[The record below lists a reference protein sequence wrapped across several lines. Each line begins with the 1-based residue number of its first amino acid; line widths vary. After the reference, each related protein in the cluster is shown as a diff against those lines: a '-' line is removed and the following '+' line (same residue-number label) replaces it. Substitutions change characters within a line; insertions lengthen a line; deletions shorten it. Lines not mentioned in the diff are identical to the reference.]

1 MADILKEYSEATVA
15 GAGQLKLIIMLYEGA
30 ERFLRQARGNI
41 ERNEIEKAHI
51 NLTKAKRIVAHFL
64 GTNNPESGELGMN
77 LHRLYLFLY
86 EKIATANLQKSVE
99 EADDALRILRK
110 LLEGWRDLQ
119 QQEAPAPTAAP
130 PGQPSRAISLQ
141 A

>member
-1 MADILKEYSEATVA
+1 MVDALKEYSEATVA

-30 ERFLRQARGNI
+30 ERFLRLARGQI
-41 ERNEIEKAHI
+41 ERNEIEKAHDS
-51 NLTKAKRIVAHFL
+51 LTKAKRIVAHFL
-64 GTNNPESGELGMN
+64 STNNPESGDLGMN

-99 EADDALRILRK
+99 EVDDALHILNK
-110 LLEGWRDLQ
+110 LLEGWKELQ
-119 QQEAPAPTAAP
+119 QQEAPASAAAP
-130 PGQPSRAISLQ
+130 LDQTSQEIRLQ

>member
-1 MADILKEYSEATVA
+1 MVDALKEYSEATVA

-30 ERFLRQARGNI
+30 ERFLNQARGHI
-41 ERNEIEKAHI
+41 ERNEVEEAHN

-64 GTNNPESGELGMN
+64 STNNPESGELGMN

-86 EKIATANLQKSVE
+86 EKVATANLQKSVE
-99 EADDALRILRK
+99 EIDAAMHILNK
-110 LLEGWRDLQ
+110 LLEGWKDLQ
-119 QQEAPAPTAAP
+119 QQEMPTPVTAPLHQTSQAFN
-130 PGQPSRAISLQ
+130 LQ